1 MAIVNTRFHNWSAAQ
16 IVMLV
21 NAALFVVGAILHM
34 GVQVGPLTEPRIVPA
49 TVVETI
55 CALALVAGA
64 LAPFYASGAA
74 AAAAVA
80 SNIVAL
86 AGLAL
91 GAIALALGA
100 GPRTVSNDIYHLIM
114 TLLAL
119 AALWLVITRERRNH
133 R

>member
-64 LAPFYASGAA
+64 LALGLVRQASERSARQTLSRLA
-74 AAAAVA
+74 DSAVA
-80 SNIVAL
+80 TAIS
-86 AGLAL
+86 GLAL
-91 GAIALALGA
+91 GAVFCGVA
-100 GPRTVSNDIYHLIM
+100 VVHSEM
-114 TLLAL
+114 TKPK
-119 AALWLVITRERRNH
+119 
-133 R
+133 

>member
-1 MAIVNTRFHNWSAAQ
+1 MAIDNTRFPNWSAAQ

-55 CALALVAGA
+55 CALALIAGA
-64 LAPFYASGAA
+64 LAPFYASGVAG
-74 AAAAVA
+74 AAAVA

-119 AALWLVITRERRNH
+119 TALWLAIARVRR
-133 R
+133 RS